1 MIRNKVSRS
10 NSKLAQFKAAV
21 AHLPFTEF
29 NETSDS
35 IVASYETKPTKTNP
49 VAISVVVTYSSK
61 YKGTSCN
68 FTIYRND
75 VQIDHYGTY
84 DINEFV
90 EQLEP
95 YFNLGNEGSL
105 IKQLDRRLTQLETL
119 VNGDNDLNKL
129 QQQELDCDNEIECL
143 FSLMLQEKYERG
155 FIDGA
160 KCYSDID
167 SKSDYWDDNTTKG
180 KLMGG
185 IGVVGISRLK
195 DLELDAISKIG
206 DVKPKSSRLVK
217 RKLIM

>member
-35 IVASYETKPTKTNP
+35 IVASYETNTVGIK
-49 VAISVVVTYSSK
+49 VVVDYSPN

-84 DINEFV
+84 DIDEFV

-105 IKQLDRRLTQLETL
+105 IKQLDRRLTQLEIL
-119 VNGDNDLNKL
+119 VNGDNNLAKL
-129 QQQELDCDNEIECL
+129 QQQELDFDNEVESL
-143 FSLMLQEKYERG
+143 FNLMLQEEYERG
-155 FIDGA
+155 FIDGLNGGIVTGVS
-160 KCYSDID
+160 CLS
-167 SKSDYWDDNTTKG
+167 KG
-180 KLMGG
+180 KLGYG
-185 IGVVGISRLK
+185 IGTMVSGKELLAMTPEDKATMKRNIRRLK
-195 DLELDAISKIG
+195 TNLGNVELDKTYWK
-206 DVKPKSSRLVK
+206 VC
-217 RKLIM
+217 